1 MRFSLSATIQRP
13 TCIATL
19 IVFLFACS
27 TLAQAPTGVVSGQV
41 TDPSGAAVVGATV
54 LVTPASGEAKGAT
67 SGKDGTYEIKDL
79 PPGNYKLET
88 SAPGF
93 ALFSKPDVVIT
104 AGQVTRL
111 NIPLTIEVRQ
121 EKVVV
126 NDSTTQVDV
135 NPANNAS
142 AIVIQGK
149 DLEAL
154 SDDPDELQSELEALA
169 GPAAGPNGGQM
180 YIDGFTGGQL
190 PPKASIREIR
200 LNQNPFSTEYDKLG
214 YGRIEIFTKP
224 GTDKLHGQ
232 FMVNGN
238 SSAFNSRN
246 PFENLPEG
254 TTPPAYHTVQY
265 SGNIGGPLSK
275 KASFFFNLEQRDIQN
290 LSIVS
295 ATVLDP
301 EFNIVPYSAAIANPQ
316 NRTNLSLRLD
326 YQITPNNTLT
336 ARYQFFRNAEQND
349 GVGGFGLAQVA
360 VNDYDTENTVQVS
373 DTQIVNA
380 HIVNETRFQYIR
392 ALTQTGPVN
401 ASVNVDVQGAFNG
414 NGSGGFRD
422 SDVQNRY
429 ELQNI
434 TYMNYG
440 KHAWKV
446 GGRLRITDDANSAT
460 TNFNGTFTFG
470 ARLQPGCIMTA
481 TASCEITPIQ
491 AYQITEQGLASG
503 LTIPQIQ
510 ALGGGASYY
519 SQTTGIPEQF
529 VNIIDGGIFVQ
540 DDWKIRQNLTLSYGL
555 RFETQNDFSDK
566 ADFAPRFGVAWGI
579 GGSAKKPPKM
589 ILRAGFGIF
598 YDRFTSTMALQQERL
613 NGINQLSYQ
622 VQNPEFF
629 LSDTPPVNQL
639 PSSTT
644 APTIYT
650 VNNNLHSPYTIQT
663 GVTLERQLTKTANV
677 AVTYLNSRGV
687 HAFYTNNLNPADPVT
702 GERPNGSNENIF
714 QYQSE
719 GTFKQNQLIINGNLR
734 MGARLS
740 LFGYYSLNYANSDV
754 FVTAASSSSLST
766 TSLPGFPSNPYDLQQ
781 DYGRANFDIRNRV
794 FLGGT
799 IGLPR
804 GFRLSPFLVATS
816 GPPFNI
822 TTGADPYQD
831 SVYNTRPAFGTCPPD
846 KLTAFGC
853 FNSVPGIGYVP
864 IPPFYGEGPSRFAL
878 NFRLSKTFGFGPVLE
893 NASSAVQGGG
903 MGGGTF
909 GRGPGGQGRGG
920 FVGGRGMD
928 AGSTNR
934 KYSLTLG
941 VNVRNAFN
949 NVNLGLPVGNLSS
962 PQFGESN
969 SLAGGPYNNS
979 TANRRI
985 DLQLTFS
992 F

>member
-1 MRFSLSATIQRP
+1 MKSSRRSRIQRI
-13 TCIATL
+13 TCIASL
-19 IVFLFACS
+19 VVLLVAC
-27 TLAQAPTGVVSGQV
+27 TARAQAPTGILRGQV

-79 PPGNYKLET
+79 PPGTYKLDT

-111 NIPLTIEVRQ
+111 NIQLTIEVQQ

-126 NDSTTQVDV
+126 NDTTTQVDV

-142 AIVIQGK
+142 TVVIQGK

-169 GPAAGPNGGQM
+169 GPSAGPNGGQM
-180 YIDGFTGGQL
+180 YIDGFTAGQL

-232 FMVNGN
+232 LMVNGN

-254 TTPPAYHTVQY
+254 TSPPAYHTVQY
-265 SGNIGGPLSK
+265 SGNIGGALGK
-275 KASFFFNLEQRDIQN
+275 KASFFFNIEQRDIQN

-316 NRTNLSLRLD
+316 NRTNLSPRLD

-336 ARYQFFRNAEQND
+336 ARYQFFRNSEQND
-349 GVGGFGLAQVA
+349 DVGAFGLAQVA
-360 VNDYDTENTVQVS
+360 VNDYDDENTVQIS
-373 DTQIVNA
+373 DTQVVNS
-380 HIVNETRFQYIR
+380 HTINETRFQYVR
-392 ALTQTGPVN
+392 TLTQTSPVN
-401 ASVNVDVQGAFNG
+401 PSVNVNVQGAFNG
-414 NGSGGFRD
+414 NGSGGFKD
-422 SDVQNRY
+422 SDLQNRY

-434 TYMNYG
+434 TYMNFG
-440 KHAWKV
+440 KHAWKY

-460 TNFNGTFTFG
+460 TNFNGSFTFG
-470 ARLQPGCIMTA
+470 ARLQPGCMVTA
-481 TASCEITPIQ
+481 AVSCQITPIQ

-503 LTIPQIQ
+503 LTIPEIQ

-519 SQTTGIPEQF
+519 TQTAGIPEQS
-529 VNIIDGGIFVQ
+529 VNLIDAGLFVQ

-566 ADFAPRFGVAWGI
+566 ADFAPRVGVAWGI

-589 ILRAGFGIF
+589 ILRAGFGMF
-598 YDRFTSTMALQQERL
+598 YDRFTYNMVLQQERL
-613 NGINQLSYQ
+613 NGINQQSYQ
-622 VQNPEFF
+622 VLNPEFY
-629 LSDTPPVNQL
+629 LSDIPPVNQL

-644 APTIYT
+644 APTIYS
-650 VNNNLHSPYTIQT
+650 VNNNLHAPYTIQT
-663 GVTLERQLTKTANV
+663 GITLERQLTKSANI

-687 HAFYTNNLNPADPVT
+687 HVFYTNNLNPADPVT
-702 GERPNGSNENIF
+702 GERPNGINENIF

-719 GTFKQNQLIINGNLR
+719 GTFKQNQLIVNGSLR
-734 MGARLS
+734 MGTRLS
-740 LFGYYSLNYANSDV
+740 LFGYYTLNYANSDV
-754 FVTAASSSSLST
+754 FGTAE
-766 TSLPGFPSNPYDLQQ
+766 FPSNPYDLQQ
-781 DYGRANFDIRNRV
+781 DWGRASFDVRNRV

-804 GFRLSPFLVATS
+804 GFRLSPFMVASS

-846 KLTAFGC
+846 KLTTFGC
-853 FNSVPGIGYVP
+853 FNSVPGVGYVP
-864 IPPFYGEGPSRFAL
+864 IPPFYGEGTSRFAL
-878 NFRLSKTFGFGPVLE
+878 NLRFSKTFGFGPVIE
-893 NASSAVQGGG
+893 NASSGMQGGG

-909 GRGPGGQGRGG
+909 GRGPGRGG
-920 FVGGRGMD
+920 PGGGRGMD

-934 KYSLTLG
+934 KYALTLG
-941 VNVRNAFN
+941 VNARNVFN
-949 NVNLGLPVGNLSS
+949 NVNLGTPIGNLSS
-962 PQFGESN
+962 PQFGEAN

>member
-1 MRFSLSATIQRP
+1 MRSSRRSTIQRC
-13 TCIATL
+13 TCIAAL
-19 IVFLFACS
+19 IVLLFACS
-27 TLAQAPTGVVSGQV
+27 TRAQAPTGILRGQV

-54 LVTPASGEAKGAT
+54 LVTPASGEAKGAQ

-79 PPGNYKLET
+79 PPGTYKLET

-93 ALFSKPDVVIT
+93 AVFSKPGVAIT

-111 NIPLTIEVRQ
+111 NIQLAIEVQQ

-142 AIVIQGK
+142 TVVIQGK

-180 YIDGFTGGQL
+180 YIDGFTAGQL

-246 PFENLPEG
+246 PFEILPKG

-265 SGNIGGPLSK
+265 SGNIGGPLGK
-275 KASFFFNLEQRDIQN
+275 KASFFFNMEQRDIQN

-316 NRTNLSLRLD
+316 NRTNLSPRLD
-326 YQITPNNTLT
+326 YQVTPNNTLT
-336 ARYQFFRNAEQND
+336 ARYQFFRNTEQND
-349 GVGGFGLAQVA
+349 DVGGFNLAQVA
-360 VNDYDTENTVQVS
+360 VNDYETENTVQVS

-380 HIVNETRFQYIR
+380 HIVNETRFQYLR

-401 ASVNVDVQGAFNG
+401 SGVNADVQGAFNG
-414 NGSGGFRD
+414 NGSGGFND

-446 GGRLRITDDANSAT
+446 GGRLRITDDANSVT
-460 TNFNGTFTFG
+460 TNFNGSFTFG
-470 ARLQPGCIMTA
+470 ARLQPGCIVTA
-481 TASCEITPIQ
+481 ATSCEVTPIQ
-491 AYQITEQGLASG
+491 AYQITEQGLANG
-503 LTIPQIQ
+503 LTIPEIQ

-519 SQTTGIPEQF
+519 SQTAGIPAQS
-529 VNIIDGGIFVQ
+529 VNMIDAGIFAQ

-613 NGINQLSYQ
+613 NGINQLTYQ
-622 VQNPEFF
+622 VRNPEFF
-629 LSDTPPVNQL
+629 LSDIPPVNQL

-663 GVTLERQLTKTANV
+663 GVTLERQLTKTANI

-687 HAFYTNNLNPADPVT
+687 HVFYTNNLNPANPVT
-702 GERPNGSNENIF
+702 GERPNGINENIF

-719 GTFKQNQLIINGNLR
+719 GTFKQNQLIINGSLR

-740 LFGYYSLNYANSDV
+740 LFGYYTLNYANSDV
-754 FVTAASSSSLST
+754 FGTASASPSA
-766 TSLPGFPSNPYDLQQ
+766 TSLPPFPSNPYDLQQ
-781 DYGRANFDIRNRV
+781 DWGRASFDIRNRA

-804 GFRLSPFLVATS
+804 GFRLSPFMVASS

-831 SVYNTRPAFGTCPPD
+831 SVFNTRPAFGTCPPN

-853 FNSVPGIGYVP
+853 FNSVPVVGYVP
-864 IPPFYGEGPSRFAL
+864 IPPFYGEGTPRFAL
-878 NFRLSKTFGFGPVLE
+878 NLRFSKTFGFGPAIE
-893 NASSAVQGGG
+893 SASSAMQGGG

-909 GRGPGGQGRGG
+909 GRGPGGPGRGG
-920 FVGGRGMD
+920 FGGGRGMD

-934 KYSLTLG
+934 KYALTLG
-941 VNVRNAFN
+941 VNARNVFN
-949 NVNLGLPVGNLSS
+949 NVNLGTPVGNLSS
-962 PQFGESN
+962 PQFGGAN
-969 SLAGGPYNNS
+969 SLAGGPYNNN

>member
-1 MRFSLSATIQRP
+1 MRFSLGATIQRI
-13 TCIATL
+13 TCIAGL
-19 IVFLFACS
+19 IVLFFAGRS
-27 TLAQAPTGVVSGQV
+27 FAQAPTGILRGQV
-41 TDPSGAAVVGATV
+41 TDPSGAAVVSATV
-54 LVTPASGEAKGAT
+54 LVTPTSGEAKGAQ

-79 PPGNYKLET
+79 PPGTYKLET

-93 ALFSKPDVVIT
+93 AVFSKPDVVIT
-104 AGQVTRL
+104 AGQLTRL
-111 NIPLTIEVRQ
+111 NIQQTIEVQQ

-142 AIVIQGK
+142 TIVIQGK

-180 YIDGFTGGQL
+180 YIDGFTAGQL

-238 SSAFNSRN
+238 SSDFNSRN
-246 PFENLPEG
+246 PFETLPEG
-254 TTPPAYHTVQY
+254 TSPPAYHTVQY
-265 SGNIGGPLSK
+265 SGNIGGALGK

-301 EFNIVPYSAAIANPQ
+301 EFNIVPYSAAIPNPQ
-316 NRTNLSLRLD
+316 NRTNLSPRLD

-336 ARYQFFRNAEQND
+336 ARYQFYRNAEQND
-349 GVGGFGLAQVA
+349 DAGAFDLAQVA

-373 DTQIVNA
+373 DTQVVNA
-380 HIVNETRFQYIR
+380 HVINETRFQYVR
-392 ALTQTGPVN
+392 ELTNTGPVN
-401 ASVNVDVQGAFNG
+401 ASVNVNVQGAFNG
-414 NGSGGFRD
+414 NGSGGFNY
-422 SDVQNRY
+422 SDLQNRY

-440 KHAWKV
+440 KHAWKY

-460 TNFNGTFTFG
+460 TNFNGSFTFG
-470 ARLQPGCIMTA
+470 ARLQPGCIATA
-481 TASCEITPIQ
+481 TSSCEITPIA

-503 LTIPQIQ
+503 LTIPEIQ

-519 SQTTGIPEQF
+519 SQAAGIPKQS
-529 VNIIDGGIFVQ
+529 VNIIDAGLFVQ
-540 DDWKIRQNLTLSYGL
+540 DDWKLRQNLTLSYGL
-555 RFETQNDFSDK
+555 RFETQNNFSDK

-579 GGSAKKPPKM
+579 GGSAKKPPKT

-598 YDRFTSTMALQQERL
+598 YNRFTYTMALQQERL
-613 NGINQLSYQ
+613 NGINQQTYQ
-622 VQNPEFF
+622 VLNPEFY
-629 LSDTPPVNQL
+629 LSDIPPVNQL

-650 VNNNLHSPYTIQT
+650 VNNNLHAPYTIQA
-663 GVTLERQLTKTANV
+663 GVTLERQLTKTANI

-687 HAFYTNNLNPADPVT
+687 HAFYTNNLNPADPIT
-702 GERPNGSNENIF
+702 GARPNGINENIF

-719 GTFKQNQLIINGNLR
+719 GTFKENQLIINGSLR

-740 LFGYYSLNYANSDV
+740 LFGYYTLNYADSDV
-754 FVTAASSSSLST
+754 SSSPSGGGGGGGGT
-766 TSLPGFPSNPYDLQQ
+766 PGFPSNPYDLQQ
-781 DYGRANFDIRNRV
+781 DWGRASFDVRNRV

-804 GFRLSPFLVATS
+804 GFRLSPFMVVSS
-816 GPPFNI
+816 GLPFNV

-831 SVYNTRPAFGTCPPD
+831 SVYNTRPAFGTCPPN

-853 FNSVPGIGYVP
+853 FNSVPEVGYVP
-864 IPPFYGEGPSRFAL
+864 IPPFYGEGTSRFAL
-878 NFRLSKTFGFGPVLE
+878 NLRFSKTFGFGPVIE
-893 NASSAVQGGG
+893 NASSAMQGGG

-909 GRGPGGQGRGG
+909 GRGPGRGG
-920 FVGGRGMD
+920 PGGPGGGRGMD

-934 KYSLTLG
+934 KYALTLG
-941 VNVRNAFN
+941 VNARNVFN
-949 NVNLGLPVGNLSS
+949 NVNLGTPIGNLSS
-962 PQFGESN
+962 PQFCEAN
-969 SLAGGPYNNS
+969 TLAGGPYNNN